1 MTIKRATLYIGGASL
16 LIAWFS
22 SAASVSLQRHPR
34 RVRPVAADDAAFA
47 EVAATVQS
55 RARRLQD
62 RLASASA
69 PHEPARNP
77 FAFKRAE
84 APPPRARTMAAA
96 VAPVE
101 TAPVAPPEPVLNLI
115 GVAEDLEPQGV
126 VRTAMISTAA
136 NELILAVVDDVVAGR
151 YKVVAIGADAIEL
164 TDSITGT
171 VRRLALER

>member
-1 MTIKRATLYIGGASL
+1 MTIKRATLYIGAASL
-16 LIAWFS
+16 LVAWFS

-34 RVRPVAADDAAFA
+34 TVRPAAPEDAAFA

-55 RARRLQD
+55 RARRLQE
-62 RLASASA
+62 RLASAA
-69 PHEPARNP
+69 TPQQPARNP

-84 APPPRARTMAAA
+84 APPPRARTIAAA

-101 TAPVAPPEPVLNLI
+101 TTAVTPPEPALSLI
-115 GVAEDLEPQGV
+115 GVAEHQKPQGV
-126 VRTAMISTAA
+126 VRTAMIATATQD
-136 NELILAVVDDVVAGR
+136 LILAVVDDVVAQR

-164 TDSITGT
+164 ADSVTGT